1 MINTA
6 LKDLHYVEW
15 FVLRW
20 IIYTTLNNFLI
31 TSKIGASSKDLYSI
45 DRFVLRWMI
54 RSEMDDLYNVES
66 FGDYDELLSIGF
78 LMSARCAYLKKNTVR
93 YFALTSELVFSWFE
107 SIKKKYF
114 RLCPRNWSYRWR
126 STFLHDVRCCTTA
139 PFVSKSQGKT
149 KNVSWSKNGKVENEK
164 SLLINEWTGKIES
177 FELINVALSKNNCG
191 RVLFQKTFTSF
202 RNDTFPEID
211 SIAVAKICR
220 NLLIFLKH
228 LFRKS
233 MHLRDHFPTR

>member
-1 MINTA
+1 MPGVVI
-6 LKDLHYVEW
+6 W
-15 FVLRW
+15 
-20 IIYTTLNNFLI
+20 
-31 TSKIGASSKDLYSI
+31 
-45 DRFVLRWMI
+45 
-54 RSEMDDLYNVES
+54 
-66 FGDYDELLSIGF
+66 
-78 LMSARCAYLKKNTVR
+78 KNTVR
-93 YFALTSELVFSWFE
+93 YFTVTSELFFSWFE

-149 KNVSWSKNGKVENEK
+149 KNVSCSKNGKVENEK

-228 LFRKS
+228 LFCKS